1 MFNCAVLQGHVFTI
15 GTELMK
21 NVEEEVNFEE
31 GPFYTFSGF
40 DVSTAVLWL
49 LDIDL

>member
-1 MFNCAVLQGHVFTI
+1 MVLQGHVFTI

-21 NVEEEVNFEE
+21 NMEEEVKSED

-40 DVSTAVLWL
+40 NVSPAGGSSGAKLN
-49 LDIDL
+49 